1 MVTASPFVTV
11 DRQDVIGT
19 LKATGSRDPDV
30 LYAQKKTLLQAVRFP
45 KMAGTYLMIVGALCT
60 ALVLLAFIGIPL
72 LIAGWWLRRRGVRNI
87 ETVEAAY
94 SEFVASPA
102 V

>member
-1 MVTASPFVTV
+1 MPIPSPFITV
-11 DRQDVIGT
+11 NRQEVIGN

-30 LYAQKKTLLQAVRFP
+30 LYAQKSILLQAVRFP
-45 KMAGTYLMIVGALCT
+45 KLAGTSLMIVGALCT
-60 ALVLLAFIGIPL
+60 LLMVLAFIGIPL
-72 LIAGWWLRRRGVRNI
+72 LIGGWWLRRRGVRNI
-87 ETVEAAY
+87 QTVEAAY